1 MRLSPKTH
9 QQLELFFRQYFADE
23 NLKLPQVEIY
33 ARRGA
38 KLITKLVK
46 VDGITFGRHVFID
59 PKLAKYDKKN
69 RLCISKN
76 LLSHEVAHVI
86 QYNQLGLIGFLFKY
100 IKDYF
105 VILKG
110 KKKWNAPARMESY
123 WAIPH
128 EIEARDAAKKFIQWI
143 EKR

>member
-59 PKLAKYDKKN
+59 PKLAGYDEKN

-86 QYNQLGLIGFLFKY
+86 QYNQLGLVGFLFKY
-100 IKDYF
+100 IKRLFRYPERKKEMECSCPNG
-105 VILKG
+105 ILLGNSTRNRSPRRSQKIYS
-110 KKKWNAPARMESY
+110 M
-123 WAIPH
+123 
-128 EIEARDAAKKFIQWI
+128 D
-143 EKR
+143 